1 MKRLLAATLLLAGF
15 TRADVQVNAL
25 FEGSAY
31 LVVEGQQKLLRE
43 GQTFLGVTLL
53 EASPERALIERH
65 GERHE
70 LGLSSRIN
78 ASYRANTTREVI
90 IQRDKHLKYM
100 TNASINGRTVAV
112 LVDTGANLMALS
124 SRHARQ
130 LGVRY
135 QQGERAMVSTASGL
149 APSYRVMLNSVNVG
163 GIEARQVS
171 AVVIEGDFPSEV
183 LLGMS
188 YLEHVELQE
197 KNGVLTLRARY

>member
-1 MKRLLAATLLLAGF
+1 MKRLLAGALLLAGF
-15 TRADVQVNAL
+15 ASAEVQVNAL

-53 EASPERALIERH
+53 EATPERALIEHH
-65 GERHE
+65 GVRHE

-90 IQRDKHLKYM
+90 IQRDRQAKYM
-100 TNASINGRTVAV
+100 ANAAINGRTVAV

-130 LGVRY
+130 LGIRY
-135 QQGERAMVSTASGL
+135 QQGERALVSTASGV

-163 GIEARQVS
+163 GIEARQVP

>member
-100 TNASINGRTVAV
+100 ANASINGRTVAV